1 MDTIIIFKQ
10 MQEKSNAE
18 LERIAISQNVTLSE
32 IATRILQHRAKTK
45 KIWSSLL
52 LDAETDAALKEIQVL
67 SD

>member
-1 MDTIIIFKQ
+1 
-10 MQEKSNAE
+10 MQNKSKSE